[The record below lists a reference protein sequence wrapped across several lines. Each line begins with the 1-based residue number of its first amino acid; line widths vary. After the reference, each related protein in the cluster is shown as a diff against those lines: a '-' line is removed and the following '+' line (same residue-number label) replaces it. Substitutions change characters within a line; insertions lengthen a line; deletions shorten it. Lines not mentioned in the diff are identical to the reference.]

1 MFAQPT
7 NLKIEIEAKEIVR
20 EVQNKYNIQNLKLE
34 MLNLSSPI
42 NKFGIYYIDVNN
54 YYNDQIKN
62 HFKFTITV

>member
-1 MFAQPT
+1 
-7 NLKIEIEAKEIVR
+7 
-20 EVQNKYNIQNLKLE
+20 